1 MADTTHGRSS
11 SRMEEDHAMLVGH
24 EQILQQVSVTHAEI
38 EGMVKQNQTM
48 LQDHETRIRS
58 LEVKLERRGA
68 SLKVYPPADPQPVI
82 SRGGKTVTK
91 HARYAVIVLSLILM
105 VGMALKAQA
114 PKTSDS
120 LSLSELEKTKLQL
133 VQERQRAT
141 RRKRP

>member
-1 MADTTHGRSS
+1 MKALSSRWDADRILALVTLLAVVAGWLITYGRSS

-82 SRGGKTVTK
+82 
-91 HARYAVIVLSLILM
+91 LS
-105 VGMALKAQA
+105 
-114 PKTSDS
+114 
-120 LSLSELEKTKLQL
+120 
-133 VQERQRAT
+133 
-141 RRKRP
+141 RRKDRD